1 MNHRVWIYWGS
12 LNYQI
17 GNHSKLFY
25 GSPLKCKF
33 NFFNS
38 GTVPPADT
46 DTIPSSEDEEDYAH
60 ASGDLSP
67 GLSDQDCELVHN
79 HHQEQ
84 RIFVKKASGG
94 FVGLT
99 PNQLQHI
106 QMMDMGAVPPQHI
119 RQNLSSGSALLSK
132 SQRQHSSNHRS
143 NL

>member
-1 MNHRVWIYWGS
+1 M
-12 LNYQI
+12 
-17 GNHSKLFY
+17 
-25 GSPLKCKF
+25 
-33 NFFNS
+33 
-38 GTVPPADT
+38 
-46 DTIPSSEDEEDYAH
+46 
-60 ASGDLSP
+60 SP
-67 GLSDQDCELVHN
+67 GSDQDCELV

-119 RQNLSSGSALLSK
+119 RQSLSSGSALLSK
-132 SQRQHSSNHRS
+132 SQRQQQQHSSNHRS